1 MSDDIQNI
9 TEGKEDISNRA
20 SGYKATLSNPSTS
33 SPLLSFPFLPI
44 DVKGRRR
51 EGSAREFATSHRRQ
65 GRMADCA
72 RARAAETKTDVS
84 DEAKKNA
91 QEQLDKLGGED
102 AFYGKKGDLQ
112 SESAAK
118 NLGN

>member
-1 MSDDIQNI
+1 
-9 TEGKEDISNRA
+9 
-20 SGYKATLSNPSTS
+20 
-33 SPLLSFPFLPI
+33 
-44 DVKGRRR
+44 
-51 EGSAREFATSHRRQ
+51 
-65 GRMADCA
+65 MADCA